1 MGMDGVEIVMDV
13 EDHFGISIQ
22 DSEAERIRTVGD
34 LVALVHARIAAA
46 QREYCPTLPA
56 FLSLRRAT
64 RVVLNDGSASFGPR
78 DAVAAILSPEQRRAL
93 WEQMPEL
100 MGAPPRPL
108 RRPTRLR
115 RTLAVLSI
123 AALLGAVVFSL
134 AIDLQILPL
143 TIIVAVGV
151 IALLHFVTVRFRSIP
166 PDGWMTFGE
175 ITTKLAGVRVA
186 TKMVHLRNDDEILT
200 ELRPLLVNVL
210 GVDASEIVPSARF
223 IEDLGMD

>member
-22 DSEAERIRTVGD
+22 DSEAERVRSVGD
-34 LVALVHARIAAA
+34 LVALVHGRIVAAR
-46 QREYCPTLPA
+46 REYCPNLPA

-64 RVVLNDGSASFGPR
+64 RNILADDSARLRPR
-78 DAVAAILSPEQRRAL
+78 DAVATVLRPPQRREL
-93 WEQMPEL
+93 WKQLSDL
-100 MGAPPRPL
+100 MGTPPRSL
-108 RRPTRLR
+108 RRPTLLR
-115 RTLAVLSI
+115 RMLVTLSI
-123 AALLGAVVFSL
+123 TILLLALILAF
-134 AIDLQILPL
+134 AIDLQTLPL

-151 IALLHFVTVRFRSIP
+151 IALLHFVTVPFRSIP
-166 PDGWMTFGE
+166 PDGWATFGD

-186 TKMVHLRNDDEILT
+186 TKMIHLRNENEILN
-200 ELRPLLVNVL
+200 ELRPLLVDVL